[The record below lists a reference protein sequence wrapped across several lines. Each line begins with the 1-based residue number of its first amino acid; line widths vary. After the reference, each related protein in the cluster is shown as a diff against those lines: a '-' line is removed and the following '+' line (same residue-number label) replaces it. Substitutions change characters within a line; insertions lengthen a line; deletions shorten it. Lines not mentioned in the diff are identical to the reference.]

1 MKLETKLKQL
11 VVRLPARQQM
21 LDFSHDNHWQ
31 ELSRDDQQSC
41 RQAIVDLLLHVALL
55 ERDEKENDSSNE
67 I

>member
-11 VVRLPARQQM
+11 AVRLPAKQQM
-21 LDFSHDNHWQ
+21 LDFSNDNHWQ

-41 RQAIVDLLLHVALL
+41 RHAIVDLLLHVLLL
-55 ERDEKENDSSNE
+55 ERDENDSHSSSE